1 MADEA
6 ALNEQIAAQG
16 GKVRELKT
24 GGADKD
30 AVTAAVK
37 ELLALKAKY
46 KEVTGKDHGPPKSDK
61 KSKKKKKAAEPAP
74 APAPAP
80 KAAKA
85 AKAADGE
92 KKSKK
97 ELAKEAR
104 KAKKAAYKDD
114 KKSGGGGTTKAAAP
128 PIPDRAFSTWCKCA
142 HCVSGV

>member
-46 KEVTGKDHGPPKSDK
+46 KEVTGKDHGPAKSDK
-61 KSKKKKKAAEPAP
+61 KKKKKDKGGGAPAPGPAP
-74 APAPAP
+74 APAPA
-80 KAAKA
+80 KGA
-85 AKAADGE
+85 

-97 ELAKEAR
+97 DQE
-104 KAKKAAYKDD
+104 AKKPAAK
-114 KKSGGGGTTKAAAP
+114 AP
-128 PIPDRAFSTWCKCA
+128 PPAPAPGSKVGQMWLEDEAQTA
-142 HCVSGV
+142 

>member
-61 KSKKKKKAAEPAP
+61 KKKSKKGKGGAAPAP

-80 KAAKA
+80 KKA
-85 AKAADGE
+85 
-92 KKSKK
+92 
-97 ELAKEAR
+97 
-104 KAKKAAYKDD
+104 AKKAAPPPKAPPAA
-114 KKSGGGGTTKAAAP
+114 KASKGGSGGGKSIETTPDNAGPLDGRFQLAATGKFAV
-128 PIPDRAFSTWCKCA
+128 IQGD
-142 HCVSGV
+142 